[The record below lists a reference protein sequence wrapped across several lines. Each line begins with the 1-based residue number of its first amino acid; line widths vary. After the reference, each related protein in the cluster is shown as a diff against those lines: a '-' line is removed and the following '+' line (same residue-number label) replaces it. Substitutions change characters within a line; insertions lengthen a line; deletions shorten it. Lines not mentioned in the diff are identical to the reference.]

1 MSLSIV
7 NVTPNIQNI
16 IIDQLDDQYKFT
28 TTVNF
33 LARNMSKVK
42 KDYFVLY
49 CMDASLFAEL
59 IGTPGTIS
67 SYISKAK
74 SDKNLVISQNQFQ
87 YEKGFASTYT
97 PEYQQAN
104 VIDEIHINRE
114 KIDYLSVITVTA
126 KPITLRKVVNYSVTN
141 KDILKVL
148 EGGIPPRNNIVLY
161 ENEAQSNIWLGPFYV
176 DNMGEYRKTN
186 NTLLY
191 SKQVPNAKVV
201 YRSLLGKNLFKT
213 VENNFDSLFDFNKG
227 INTRDSIYNKLSTE
241 STNYFSDLYF
251 AKTKNLNLPL
261 SFSFNKLA
269 YSKNNTLFGR
279 LIKNNLDLLNSLEVK
294 DVKFLRKRL
303 SSFIPS
309 NRLTA
314 AGPSLDFDKLEEP
327 VGGDTNY
334 VNLLNIDTIL
344 TAQTTD
350 TEIKNKT
357 FGLYQY
363 GVEISLIDK
372 TAQTITDLIGNESN
386 GLSVNSA
393 RLKDI
398 YSEASLSSNYDVY
411 SKQLTESYKLR
422 YKQEREI
429 VVLDAIKGYVG
440 ALSVFY
446 ENFSLSLQ
454 ESPNSL
460 ALKIYDSSNP
470 LRIGPEGIKDLIEV
484 VDGLISEIQIFIKR
498 GNINPGA
505 AQNIDTKVSR
515 LGNGSRIIK
524 IKHFFDQV
532 VDAEDLINNGYDY
545 LSVEEGE
552 ANQPSY
558 SNFRILS
565 FDQFNQVK
573 TVETTKY
580 DNLVFN
586 DKDDV
591 SLTPNYFSLYGN
603 QNKVNLPDPISDTND
618 SVIATKILVS
628 KAYRN
633 SPIDLASG
641 EISNNNTDTPDQ
653 VLQVIK
659 NSLLLM
665 DRNNCN
671 IEIQVGQES
680 SGLFGEVQ
688 DLQDAD
694 NYIDAAEK
702 MSEHSP
708 FVINKAGSVSLNN
721 FIFSTANNN
730 TEAAYLN
737 QIEKLDTEMLMYLT
751 QTDYFTLDKNK
762 KNKKVKNLT
771 DKKVFGAKNNT
782 FDTFNQQV
790 VDQEAAKST
799 RSTNL
804 PTLFSPT
811 SEQEFYPPQE
821 LVYSNMTNST
831 VSASQVPDIAL
842 KFGNVRKIEYLAG
855 FKQTSNSLF
864 MKDPVWVSLTQGL
877 LTNILN
883 SSTTLLCRF
892 VEYASQF
899 SKYEGISYPIYDEI
913 FLIGNDLPVTNTDSN
928 VSAGISLAG
937 IGIPTNESNDEVEF
951 SFADVQQVPFT
962 QALNTSI
969 PQQMQEENN
978 PNENLYTNGND
989 FLLPNG
995 DKYVG
1000 AYHIRYSQQQR
1011 KNIVMVGPVHTS
1023 NPHEILAPISNKARR
1038 ILKDVRGE
1046 Q

>member
-1 MSLSIV
+1 MSLNII

-28 TTVNF
+28 TTVKF
-33 LARNMSKVK
+33 LARNMSKVR
-42 KDYFVLY
+42 KDYFILY
-49 CMDASLFAEL
+49 CMDSGLFAEL
-59 IGTPGTIS
+59 VGNPGSIS

-87 YEKGFASTYT
+87 YEKGLASTYT
-97 PEYQQAN
+97 PEYQQAIA
-104 VIDEIHINRE
+104 IDEIHVDE
-114 KIDYLSVITVTA
+114 KKIDYLAVIAVTA
-126 KPITLRKVVNYSVTN
+126 KPITLRKIVNYSVTN

-148 EGGIPPRNNIVLY
+148 ERGTPPRNNIVLY

-176 DNMGEYRKTN
+176 DNSGAYRKTN
-186 NTLLY
+186 NSLLY
-191 SKQVPNAKVV
+191 SKQVPNTKVV
-201 YRSLLGKNLFKT
+201 YRSLLSKNLFKT
-213 VENNFDSLFDFNKG
+213 VENNFDSLFNFNKG

-251 AKTKNLNLPL
+251 AKTKNLDLPL

-279 LIKNNLDLLNSLEVK
+279 LIKNNLDLLNSLQVK
-294 DVKFLRKRL
+294 EVKFLRKRL
-303 SSFIPS
+303 SSFVPS

-314 AGPSLDFDKLEEP
+314 AGLSVDFDKLEEP

-334 VNLLNIDTIL
+334 VNLLNINTIL
-344 TAQTTD
+344 TVQSTD
-350 TEIKNKT
+350 AEIKNKT
-357 FGLYQY
+357 FGMYQY

-372 TAQTITDLIGNESN
+372 TAQTITDLIDNESN

-398 YSEASLSSNYDVY
+398 YSEASLPNNYNVY
-411 SKQLTESYKLR
+411 GKQFIESYKAT
-422 YKQEREI
+422 YKQEREPI
-429 VVLDAIKGYVG
+429 VINAVKGYVS

-460 ALKIYDSSNP
+460 ALKIYEASNP
-470 LRIGPEGIKDLIEV
+470 LQVGPEGINNLIEV
-484 VDGLISEIQIFIKR
+484 IDGLISEIRIFIKR
-498 GNINPGA
+498 GNVQPGA
-505 AQNIDTKVSR
+505 AQNINTRVSR

-545 LSVEEGE
+545 LSVEEGQ

-558 SNFRILS
+558 SNFRILN
-565 FDQFNQVK
+565 FEQFNQVK
-573 TVETTKY
+573 TAETTKY

-591 SLTPNYFSLYGN
+591 CLTPNYFSIYGQ

-618 SVIATKILVS
+618 SAIATKILVS

-653 VLQVIK
+653 TLQVIK

-680 SGLFGEVQ
+680 SGLFDEVQ
-688 DLQDAD
+688 NLQDAD

-702 MSEHSP
+702 LSEHSP
-708 FVINKAGSVSLNN
+708 FVINKTGSVSLNN

-730 TEAAYLN
+730 TEAVYLN
-737 QIEKLDTEMLMYLT
+737 QIEKIDTEMLMYLT
-751 QTDYFTLDKNK
+751 QTDYFTLDRNK

-771 DKKVFGAKNNT
+771 DKKVFGARNNT

-804 PTLFSPT
+804 PTLFNPT
-811 SEQEFYPPQE
+811 SKQEFYPPQE
-821 LVYSNMTNST
+821 LVYSNMTNSPI
-831 VSASQVPDIAL
+831 SASQVPDIAL
-842 KFGNVRKIEYLAG
+842 KFGNIRKIEY
-855 FKQTSNSLF
+855 
-864 MKDPVWVSLTQGL
+864 
-877 LTNILN
+877 
-883 SSTTLLCRF
+883 
-892 VEYASQF
+892 
-899 SKYEGISYPIYDEI
+899 
-913 FLIGNDLPVTNTDSN
+913 
-928 VSAGISLAG
+928 
-937 IGIPTNESNDEVEF
+937 
-951 SFADVQQVPFT
+951 
-962 QALNTSI
+962 
-969 PQQMQEENN
+969 
-978 PNENLYTNGND
+978 
-989 FLLPNG
+989 
-995 DKYVG
+995 
-1000 AYHIRYSQQQR
+1000 
-1011 KNIVMVGPVHTS
+1011 
-1023 NPHEILAPISNKARR
+1023 
-1038 ILKDVRGE
+1038 
-1046 Q
+1046 